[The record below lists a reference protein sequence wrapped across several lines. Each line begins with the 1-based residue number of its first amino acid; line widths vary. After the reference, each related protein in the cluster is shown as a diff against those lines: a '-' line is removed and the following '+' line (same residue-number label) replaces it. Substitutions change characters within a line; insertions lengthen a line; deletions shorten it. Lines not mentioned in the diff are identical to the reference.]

1 MQEKQEEMDRPMPMR
16 YTLISLLLTLLSAHA
31 FTQDRHTLTG
41 RVASP
46 TGELQMG
53 NALALSVRDSSLLQG
68 ASFLE
73 GDFTLADLPQ
83 HEVLLK
89 LTSIQFGD
97 TILYVSLAGR
107 SRVDLGTLIVR
118 DNPELLGEVEITGDV
133 PLFTTRADGVLQVNV
148 ANTVLATSSSVQ
160 EILSRSPNV
169 ISDDNGLSVFG
180 RGQAILYLN
189 GKRITQERLGSV
201 SAAQVKSIEIITNPP
216 ASYDAEGQAVINI
229 ITKADMPDG
238 YRATVN
244 QQGTWSQYAGGAT
257 NTQINATAKKGRID
271 VAGNFDLRR
280 GNEREVLNTTR
291 TRPADTDYMNSQ
303 LRWDRQRDYKDVS
316 NYSLGMSYALRGG
329 SYASVEYNGF
339 HERIDD
345 DLQSRNFITT
355 HTEDSRY
362 SSRTARINLTRNNAV
377 TVNSK
382 TMLDTLGSY
391 LFVGGQLSTYSW
403 YRDDDIRENNLV
415 NNDETIR
422 VLGSHQN
429 NPIKIL
435 SPQADFVHVFPRG
448 GRLAFGTKLSIARVA
463 ADLSFYEIGEGG
475 EHTPDPQRTNDF
487 SYDET
492 ISAAY
497 TQYDGIINKSITY
510 GLGLRAERTH
520 YTLYTSI
527 REQSTFRDTYVN
539 LFPQAQIAI
548 TASPDLK
555 LRAAYTSRIIRP
567 SYQSLSPAL
576 IYQDAFTSSAG
587 NPDLKP
593 EKVHAVELGA
603 AWRMLDLKAGYSYN
617 ITPMSG
623 AAIRGDDDKSYVL
636 KAINLRRGHNYFATA
651 SATFSRSWFTSTN
664 SVSVSY
670 SKRIDSDN
678 GFTMLAV
685 SPQVYLYTNNKINV
699 GRLFSLQLLG
709 WYLGQ
714 RSQGLYFDYDRWLV
728 TLGAEKEFLNKA
740 IKVSITANDM
750 YHTSYPSGHYDVG
763 QTHIIYQ
770 RTFNTDYY
778 RLIVTYTF
786 GQLKKSSYQSQSTGA
801 TENSRVR

>member
-1 MQEKQEEMDRPMPMR
+1 MLTRR
-16 YTLISLLLTLLSAHA
+16 TLIFFLLTLVSAHA
-31 FTQDRHTLTG
+31 YTQDRHTLTG
-41 RVASP
+41 RVTSP

-68 ASFLE
+68 VSFLE
-73 GDFTLADLPQ
+73 GNFILADLPQ

-107 SRVDLGTLIVR
+107 PRVELGTLVVH

-160 EILSRSPNV
+160 EILTRSPNV

-229 ITKADMPDG
+229 ITKADLPDG
-238 YRATVN
+238 YRATIN
-244 QQGTWSQYAGGAT
+244 QQVTWSHYAGGAT
-257 NTQINATAKKGRID
+257 TTQINATAKRGRID
-271 VAGNFDLRR
+271 VAGNIDLRR
-280 GNEREVLNTTR
+280 GNDREVLNTTR
-291 TRPADTDYMNSQ
+291 TRAADTDYLNSQ

-339 HERIDD
+339 YEHIDD
-345 DLQSRNFITT
+345 NLNSRNFITT
-355 HTEDSRY
+355 RTEDSRY
-362 SSRTARINLTRNNAV
+362 SSRTARINLTRNNAI
-377 TVNSK
+377 TINSK

-391 LFVGGQLSTYSW
+391 LFMGGQYSAYSW
-403 YRDDDIRENNLV
+403 YRDDDIRENNLI
-415 NNDETIR
+415 NNEEAIR
-422 VLGSHQN
+422 VLGSRQN

-435 SPQADFVHVFPRG
+435 SPQVDFVHVYPRG
-448 GRLAFGTKLSIARVA
+448 GRLALGAKLSRARVA

-475 EHTPDPQRTNDF
+475 EQTPDAQRTNDF

-492 ISAAY
+492 ISAGY

-510 GLGLRAERTH
+510 GLGLRTEWTH

-527 REQSTFRDTYVN
+527 RERGSFRDTYVN

-593 EKVHAVELGA
+593 EKVHAWEVGA
-603 AWRMLDLKAGYSYN
+603 AWRMFDLKAGYSYN

-651 SATFSRSWFTSTN
+651 SATFSRPWFTSTN
-664 SVSVSY
+664 SVSVNY
-670 SKRIDSDN
+670 SKRIDRDN
-678 GFTMLAV
+678 GFTMVAV
-685 SPQVYLYTNNKINV
+685 RPQVYVYTNNKINV
-699 GRLFSLQLLG
+699 GKLFSLQLLG

-714 RSQGLYFDYDRWLV
+714 RSQGLYVDYDRWLV

-740 IKVSITANDM
+740 LKVSFTANDI
-750 YHTSYPSGHYDVG
+750 YHTSYPDGHYDVG
-763 QTHIIYQ
+763 QTHIIYA

-778 RLIVTYTF
+778 RFIVTYTI
-786 GQLKKSSYQSQSTGA
+786 GQLKKSSYQSQSTGT

>member
-1 MQEKQEEMDRPMPMR
+1 MERPIPTH
-16 YTLISLLLTLLSAHA
+16 YTLVFLLLTLFSTQAYA
-31 FTQDRHTLTG
+31 QDRHTLTG
-41 RVASP
+41 RITSP
-46 TGELQMG
+46 AGEPQMG
-53 NALALSVRDSSLLQG
+53 NALALSVRDSSLLRG
-68 ASFLE
+68 VSFLE
-73 GDFTLADLPQ
+73 GDFTIADLPQ

-107 SRVDLGTLIVR
+107 PRVDLGTVVVH
-118 DNPELLGEVEITGDV
+118 DNPELLGEVEITGDA
-133 PLFTTRADGVLQVNV
+133 PLFTTRPDGVLQINV
-148 ANTVLATSSSVQ
+148 TNTVLATSNSVQ
-160 EILSRSPNV
+160 EILTRSPNV
-169 ISDDNGLSVFG
+169 ISDENGGLSVFG

-189 GKRITQERLGSV
+189 GKRITPERLASV

-229 ITKADMPDG
+229 ITKADLPDG

-244 QQGTWSQYAGGAT
+244 QQVTWSEYAGGAT
-257 NTQINATAKKGRID
+257 TTQLNANAKKGRID
-271 VAGNFDLRR
+271 LAGNFDLRR
-280 GNEREVLNTTR
+280 GNDRQVLNTTR
-291 TRPADTDYMNSQ
+291 TRPADTDYLNSQ
-303 LRWDRQRDYKDVS
+303 LRWDSQRDYANVS

-329 SYASVEYNGF
+329 GYASVEYNGF
-339 HERIDD
+339 YERIDD

-362 SSRTARINLTRNNAV
+362 SSRTARMNLTRNNAV
-377 TVNSK
+377 TINSK

-391 LFVGGQLSTYSW
+391 LFLGGQFSAYSW
-403 YRDDDIRENNLV
+403 YRDDDIHENNRI
-415 NNDETIR
+415 NNEEFTR
-422 VLGSHQN
+422 VLGSSQN

-435 SPQADFVHVFPRG
+435 SPQADFVHVYPRG
-448 GRLAFGTKLSIARVA
+448 GRLAAGAKLSHARVA
-463 ADLSFYEIGEGG
+463 ADLSFYEVAEGG
-475 EHTPDPQRTNDF
+475 EHIPDAQRTNDF

-497 TQYDGIINKSITY
+497 TQYDGVINKSTTF
-510 GLGLRAERTH
+510 GVGLRAEWTR
-520 YTLYTSI
+520 YALYTSI
-527 REQSTFRDTYVN
+527 REQGTLRDTYVN
-539 LFPQAQIAI
+539 LFPQAQIAV

-593 EKVHAVELGA
+593 EKVHALEVGV
-603 AWRMLDLKAGYSYN
+603 AWRMLDLKAGYSYS
-617 ITPMSG
+617 ITPLSG
-623 AAIRGDDDKSYVL
+623 GAIRGADDKSYVL
-636 KAINLRRGHNYFATA
+636 KAINLGHGYSYFATV
-651 SATFSRSWFTSTN
+651 SATFSRPWLTSTN
-664 SVSVSY
+664 SASASYTKSV
-670 SKRIDSDN
+670 DSDN
-678 GFTMLAV
+678 GFTTLAIR
-685 SPQVYLYTNNKINV
+685 PQVYLYTNNKINV
-699 GRLFSLQLLG
+699 GKLFSLQLLG

-714 RSQGLYFDYDRWLV
+714 RSRGLYFDYDRWLV

-740 IKVSITANDM
+740 LKVSFTANDI
-750 YHTSYPSGHYDVG
+750 YHTSYPAGHYNVN

-778 RLIVTYTF
+778 RFIITYTF
-786 GQLKKSSYQSQSTGA
+786 GQLKKSTYQSQSTGT

>member
-1 MQEKQEEMDRPMPMR
+1 MDCPIPTRH
-16 YTLISLLLTLLSAHA
+16 TLIILLLTLFSAHA
-31 FTQDRHTLTG
+31 YTQDRHTITG

-68 ASFLE
+68 VSFLE
-73 GDFTLADLPQ
+73 GNFTLADLPQ
-83 HEVLLK
+83 REVLLK

-97 TILYVSLAGR
+97 TIMYVSLAGR

-118 DNPELLGEVEITGDV
+118 DNPELLGEVEITGDA
-133 PLFTTRADGVLQVNV
+133 PLFTTRPDGVLQVNV

-160 EILSRSPNV
+160 EILTRSPGV
-169 ISDDNGLSVFG
+169 TSDDNGLSIFG
-180 RGQAILYLN
+180 KGQAILYLN
-189 GKRITQERLGSV
+189 GKRITQERLASI

-229 ITKADMPDG
+229 VTKADLPDG
-238 YRATVN
+238 YRATVS
-244 QQGTWSQYAGGAT
+244 QQVTWSDYAGGAT
-257 NTQINATAKKGRID
+257 NTQINATAKRGRID

-280 GNEREVLNTTR
+280 GNDREVLNTTR
-291 TRPADTDYMNSQ
+291 TRLAETDYLNSQ
-303 LRWDRQRDYKDVS
+303 LRWDRQRNYKDVS

-339 HERIDD
+339 YERIDD

-377 TVNSK
+377 TINSK

-403 YRDDDIRENNLV
+403 YRDDDIRENNLI
-415 NNDETIR
+415 NNEESIR
-422 VLGSHQN
+422 VLGSYQN

-435 SPQADFVHVFPRG
+435 SPQADFVHVYPGG
-448 GRLAFGTKLSIARVA
+448 GRLALGAKVSHARVA
-463 ADLSFYEIGEGG
+463 ADLSFYEVGEGG
-475 EHTPDPQRTNDF
+475 EQTLDAQRTNDF

-492 ISAAY
+492 ISAGYA
-497 TQYDGIINKSITY
+497 QYDGIINTSVTY
-510 GLGLRAERTH
+510 GFGLRTEWTH
-520 YTLYTSI
+520 YTLFTSI
-527 REQSTFRDTYVN
+527 REQATFRDTYVN
-539 LFPQAQIAI
+539 FFPQAQIAI
-548 TASPDLK
+548 TASSDLK

-587 NPDLKP
+587 NPDLRP
-593 EKVHAVELGA
+593 EKVHALEVGA
-603 AWRMLDLKAGYSYN
+603 AWRILDLKAGYSYN

-623 AAIRGDDDKSYVL
+623 AAIRGADDKSYVL
-636 KAINLRRGHNYFATA
+636 KAINLSRGYNYFATA
-651 SATFSRSWFTSTN
+651 SATFTRLWFTSTN

-670 SKRIDSDN
+670 SKRIDRDN
-678 GFTMLAV
+678 GFTMVAV
-685 SPQVYLYTNNKINV
+685 RPQVYGYTNNKINV
-699 GRLFSLQLLG
+699 GKLFSLQLLG

-714 RSQGLYFDYDRWLV
+714 RSQGLYVDYDRWLV
-728 TLGAEKEFLNKA
+728 TLGAEREFLNKA
-740 IKVSITANDM
+740 LKVSFTANDL
-750 YHTSYPSGHYDVG
+750 YHTSYPDGHYDVG
-763 QTHIIYQ
+763 QTHIIYA
-770 RTFNTDYY
+770 RKFNTDYY
-778 RLIVTYTF
+778 RIIVTYTF
-786 GQLKKSSYQSQSTGA
+786 GKLKKSSYQSQSTGA
-801 TENSRVR
+801 IENSRVR